1 MSVPDRPDFA
11 SARSAVQRAYRLDA
25 AARITV
31 EKAKALVNA
40 AERLRRQREL
50 WRHIWIGLEKDV
62 DRVVACCSYC
72 SRVRTGEGEW
82 GAIPVEVIQALYGSS
97 AVMLTHG
104 ICPDCEASL
113 APALV
118 PAHCGVG

>member
-1 MSVPDRPDFA
+1 MSVPDCPDFA
-11 SARSAVQRAYRLDA
+11 SARDAVQRARRLDA

-31 EKAKALVNA
+31 DEATALVNA
-40 AERLRRQREL
+40 TQGLRREREL

-72 SRVRTGEGEW
+72 GRVRTGEGDW
-82 GAIPVEVIQALYGSS
+82 GAIPVEVIRALYNTS

-104 ICPDCEASL
+104 ICPSCEASL
-113 APALV
+113 VPELV
-118 PAHCGVG
+118 PAHCGGD